1 MKIAAYLAVVIALML
16 AACSP
21 SVPTDA
27 TPTAQK
33 PSIYPDYD
41 SATIPANIAP
51 LNFDINEPGDEYVTR
66 LRAGNQELVVSGKT
80 ARFDIG
86 KWHAILDGNSTVE
99 ADVFVRRDG
108 KWLQFSPIT
117 FTVAE
122 EIDPYIS
129 YRLIEPSYENF
140 EVMRIAQRSL
150 ENFDERDVWN
160 NCPFSGDS
168 VGQCVNCHS
177 YQAYNRDGNMQMHLR
192 VNKGGT
198 VIYRDGKG
206 VKVNLKTPSTISAG
220 VYPSWHPTLPIIA
233 YSTNDTHQH
242 IHSADRNKVE
252 VQDAASDL
260 VLYDCDANTLQI
272 IANSPT
278 EWETFPYWNH
288 DGSALYYASATVPA
302 MHPDSLNLW
311 KTEHYKDLKYN
322 IYRRPF
328 DASTRTFGPVDTVY
342 YAAADSSS
350 ATFPRE
356 SPDGRF
362 LLFTRGE
369 YGQFHIWHHDADL
382 WIKDL
387 QTGELRPAAALN
399 SLDTESYHSF
409 SSSGRWIIFSSRRED
424 GNYTR
429 LYIAHFAP
437 DGTIGKP
444 FLLPQQTPSHNTERL
459 LSYNIPEFMLA
470 PAPTPTDLLPAVS
483 SSPLSPTES
492 K

>member
-1 MKIAAYLAVVIALML
+1 MKFAAYLVAVFSLVL
-16 AACSP
+16 AACST
-21 SVPTDA
+21 SVPSDA
-27 TPTAQK
+27 KLAGQK
-33 PSIYPDYD
+33 PNIYPDYD
-41 SATIPANIAP
+41 SVTIPANIAP
-51 LNFDINEPGDEYVTR
+51 LNFDINEPGSDYVAR
-66 LRAGNQELVVSGKT
+66 LRVGDQTLVVDGKT
-80 ARFDIG
+80 TDFDID
-86 KWHAILDGNSTVE
+86 KWHSMLKSGERAEI
-99 ADVFVRRDG
+99 DVFVKRSG
-108 KWLQFSPIT
+108 KWLQYSPIV
-117 FTVAE
+117 FDIAE

-140 EVMRIAQRSL
+140 EKMRIAQRCV
-150 ENFDERDVWN
+150 ENFEERDIWN

-177 YQAYNRDGNMQMHLR
+177 YQNYNRDGNMQLHLR
-192 VNKGGT
+192 SNLGGT

-206 VKVNLKTPSTISAG
+206 VKVNLKTPQTISAG
-220 VYPSWHPTLPIIA
+220 VYPSWHPSLPIIA
-233 YSTNDTHQH
+233 YSTNTTHQH
-242 IHSADRNKVE
+242 LHSADRNKVE

-288 DGSALYYASATVPA
+288 DGTALYYASATVPN
-302 MHPDSLNLW
+302 MHPDSLNVW
-311 KTEHYKDLKYN
+311 KTLNYKDLKYN
-322 IYRRPF
+322 IYLRSF
-328 DASTRTFGPVDTVY
+328 DAASRTFGPVDTIY
-342 YAAADSSS
+342 YAAADSCS

-356 SPDGRF
+356 SRDGRF
-362 LLFTRGE
+362 LLFTRAE

-382 WIKDL
+382 WLKDL
-387 QTGELRPAAALN
+387 ETGELRPATPLN
-399 SLDTESYHSF
+399 SPDTESYHSF

-444 FLLPQQTPSHNTERL
+444 FLLPQRSPEHNTERL

-470 PAPTPTDLLPAVS
+470 PAPTPSDLFPAAGS
-483 SSPLSPTES
+483 APISPTM